1 MANPY
6 SMFKTDP
13 QLEAETGI
21 ILDYGDFRVRV
32 GRAGGA
38 NKKYTKLIEA
48 RMKAHQRA
56 LTAGTLDE
64 NVATKILVEVFS
76 SSVIFA
82 CDVKDQEKS
91 TDAEPVYIPG
101 ILNEEGNIVA
111 DDYENRTAWL
121 LNLPEL
127 FLDIR
132 KQANDFTLFL
142 AVQQEE
148 TIKN

>member
-6 SMFKTDP
+6 NMFKTDP
-13 QLEAETGI
+13 QLESETGI
-21 ILDYGDFRVRV
+21 ILDYGDFRFRV

-38 NKKYTKLIEA
+38 NKKYSKLIEA
-48 RMKAHQRA
+48 RMKPHQRA

-64 NVATKILVEVFS
+64 AVATRILVEVFS
-76 SSVIFA
+76 STVIFD
-82 CDVKDQEKS
+82 CDVLDKEKS
-91 TDAEPVYIPG
+91 TDDNPVYIPG
-101 ILNEEGNIVA
+101 IISETGEVLPDEVQ
-111 DDYENRTAWL
+111 NRVSCL

-142 AVQQEE
+142 LSQQEE
-148 TIKN
+148 IAKN